1 MPTMSGGTTFRA
13 ILTKMAAK
21 LSKPGTVRVGFLEGS
36 TEPDGTSIP
45 MIAAIQEFGAPRAH
59 IPPRPFFRT
68 MITTKS
74 PGWPGGIAFQLKATE
89 YDIDETLHRTG
100 LVIAGQLHESII
112 DTYSP
117 ALSPVTVMLR
127 GMKSKDQSLVV
138 NRRVVEQA
146 RARVEAGL
154 TNYGASTKPL
164 IEHGNLLN
172 SIGYEVRQSKVYPFK

>member
-21 LSKPGTVRVGFLEGS
+21 LSKPGTVLIGFLEGS

-45 MIAAIQEFGAPRAH
+45 MIAAIQEFGAPKAH
-59 IPPRPFFRT
+59 IPPRPFFRN
-68 MITTKS
+68 MITAKS
-74 PGWPGGIAFQLKATE
+74 PGWPGGIAFQLKATD
-89 YDIDETLHRTG
+89 YNIPLTLQRTG
-100 LVIAGQLHESII
+100 MAIQGQLQESII
-112 DTYSP
+112 NTHTP

-127 GMKSKDQSLVV
+127 GMKSQDQSLVV

-154 TNYGASTKPL
+154 TNYGASIKPL
-164 IEHGNLLN
+164 IDQGNLLN
-172 SIGYEVRQSKVYPFK
+172 SVGYEVKV